1 MIKTP
6 AVINKAQH
14 IINNIKRHCNCH
26 ADIWIS
32 TNYSLEQTDF
42 KYLIDESDNV
52 MYADKVFSLFDVSSE
67 EEVCNMMYAF
77 EIAVDGKV
85 TSYMKN
91 QVKYLNQWLAKYN
104 TKHSTK
110 FTCIGFAAEE

>member
-14 IINNIKRHCNCH
+14 IVNKIKRHCNCH

-52 MYADKVFSLFDVSSE
+52 MYA
-67 EEVCNMMYAF
+67 F

-104 TKHSTK
+104 TKQSTK
-110 FTCIGFAAEE
+110 FTCIGFEAEE

>member
-14 IINNIKRHCNCH
+14 IVNKIKRHCNCH

-32 TNYSLEQTDF
+32 TNYALEQTEF
-42 KYLIDESDNV
+42 EYLIDESDNV
-52 MYADKVFSLFDVSSE
+52 
-67 EEVCNMMYAF
+67 MYAF

-85 TSYMKN
+85 TPYMKN

-110 FTCIGFAAEE
+110 FTCIGFEAEE